1 MAKLT
6 IKSRGKVIREIVLRA
21 NKDLTIGRD
30 QSNDLVLENPA
41 VSRNHARIY
50 KTQWPFYI
58 EDLNSANGTYL
69 NGVKMS
75 FPMPLNNNDSITI
88 SKLEL
93 VFNDSP
99 SDYESGKGRP
109 FNPDATIKV

>member
-1 MAKLT
+1 MAKLK
-6 IKSRGKVIREIVLRA
+6 IKSRGRGIKEIVLRA
-21 NKDLTIGRD
+21 DKDLTIGRD
-30 QSNDLVLENPA
+30 QSNDLVLDNPA

-58 EDLNSANGTYL
+58 EDLNSANGTFL
-69 NGVKMS
+69 NGVKME
-75 FPMPLNNNDSITI
+75 FPMPLNNNDIITI
-88 SKLEL
+88 SKHEI

-99 SDYESGKGRP
+99 SDYDSGKGRP